1 MAEGSSVGQG
11 YQERIPELLWVKQT
25 SPTSTPT
32 LWSSLLYLLL
42 HSAHSV
48 CRGADQVKPSLL
60 ADMSEEVSSFPPSC
74 EHCCDQ
80 YASFLATSIRAAFN
94 GMWPE
99 LRESFEFL
107 WDEHMLLSAL
117 VSVRGPTHR

>member
-42 HSAHSV
+42 HSAQSAEV
-48 CRGADQVKPSLL
+48 QTRLNPPSLL
-60 ADMSEEVSSFPPSC
+60 ICLKKSLLSLPAVSTAVTNTPPS
-74 EHCCDQ
+74 
-80 YASFLATSIRAAFN
+80 
-94 GMWPE
+94 
-99 LRESFEFL
+99 
-107 WDEHMLLSAL
+107 
-117 VSVRGPTHR
+117 